1 MVSPVGGGASGDL
14 AVKVYDPVKQGEGI
28 GAYVSY
34 RVSTETTLPQY
45 QQQEVEVIRRFKD
58 FAWLKDKLNEKNPG
72 VIIPP
77 LPEKGEFREEFV
89 ATTGRRCKC
98 DWN

>member
-45 QQQEVEVIRRFKD
+45 QQQ
-58 FAWLKDKLNEKNPG
+58 
-72 VIIPP
+72 
-77 LPEKGEFREEFV
+77 
-89 ATTGRRCKC
+89 
-98 DWN
+98 